1 MARGRAFDIYLN
13 DDDFSDLEYLK
24 KFFGDSASAI
34 IRSLI
39 KSSASSI
46 RKVASDNS
54 KNTTLFPEIFELN
67 DSDLIS
73 VLSKLN
79 DSFND
84 LKLEIDSIK
93 KGAKGVEVKAV

>member
-1 MARGRAFDIYLN
+1 MARGRAFNIYLN

-67 DSDLIS
+67 DSDLIFNART
-73 VLSKLN
+73 LN
-79 DSFND
+79 EFNY
-84 LKLEIDSIK
+84 SIK
-93 KGAKGVEVKAV
+93 RRLHSEIVFLLIVST